1 MLIHYKALSLCAAVA
16 LTALSAA
23 VVTPAQARPA
33 QVVVTAQR
41 ASELPTRRVSYRDL
55 NLASATDQA
64 TLQSRVGFAVKQVC
78 GERAQHAEKTLAS
91 FTRYSACRG
100 FAWNGARPQVAAA
113 VDRAR
118 ARALALNG
126 NGAVAVGSLAIT
138 ISAPAGA

>member
-1 MLIHYKALSLCAAVA
+1 MNHYNALSLCAAAA
-16 LTALSAA
+16 LTALSVA

-41 ASELPTRRVSYRDL
+41 VELPIRRVSYRDL
-55 NLASATDQA
+55 NLASAAGQA

-78 GERAQHAEKTLAS
+78 GEPAQHAEKTLAS

-100 FAWNGARPQVAAA
+100 FAWDGARPQVAAA
-113 VDRAR
+113 IDRAR
-118 ARALALNG
+118 GLALNG